1 MSDRTAVRPADRPHR
16 WTGLRSG
23 RWRRRATVAVVAL
36 VASGVLASSMPADA
50 HPVYPSKKRVQAAQQ
65 AARTKA
71 AQVKTIQA
79 TLARAADE
87 LTAAQNAA
95 EAAAEQYNFQMGRLA
110 DATRSAKA
118 AQAAAA
124 AAAKKAGL
132 AQTQIGKL
140 AAEAY
145 MSGGMGDLAVLV
157 GSGGPDQVL
166 DRAAGLQVVSGIR
179 QQTLAQASQV
189 KVVAKILQQR
199 AQVALARQQA
209 AALAAAQAKKTA
221 EAQQAAAAAKKTAVA
236 KQQVQLV
243 AELATLQHISVT
255 LAKQRQA
262 GLAKA
267 RAEARARAARLAAE
281 HGGGGGGG
289 GGGGSSVGTAAGGRI
304 AVSYAYN
311 QLGKWYLWGAAGPS
325 RFDCSGLTMRAWQQA
340 GVYLP
345 HYSVAQYQVTE
356 HVPVS
361 QARPGDLI
369 FYANN
374 TSDPGSIHHV
384 ALYIGGGRMIEAPH
398 TGAQVRISSIWR
410 SGLMAYAGRP

>member
-1 MSDRTAVRPADRPHR
+1 MSLPTRPAETGRPRR
-16 WTGLRSG
+16 WS
-23 RWRRRATVAVVAL
+23 RRAAAAVIAL
-36 VASGVLASSMPADA
+36 VVGSFLVSSMPADA
-50 HPVYPSKKRVQAAQQ
+50 HPVYPSKQKVQAAKS
-65 AARTKA
+65 AAASKA
-71 AQVKTIQA
+71 RQVTTIRA

-87 LTAAQNAA
+87 LDAANAA
-95 EAAAEQYNFQMGRLA
+95 AETAAEQYNFEMGKLA
-110 DATRSAKA
+110 DATKSAKA

-124 AAAKKAGL
+124 AAAAKAGL

-145 MSGGMGDLAVLV
+145 MNGGLGDLAVLV

-179 QQTLAQASQV
+179 QQTLAEASQV

-199 AQVALARQQA
+199 AAVALARQQA
-209 AALAAAQAKKTA
+209 AAAAAAKAKA
-221 EAQQAAAAAKKTAVA
+221 AAVAQEAAAAAKKTAVA
-236 KQQVQLV
+236 KQQTQLV
-243 AELATLQHISVT
+243 AQLASLQHISVT

-267 RAEARARAARLAAE
+267 RAQARARAARLAAE
-281 HGGGGGGG
+281 RAGTGSGGHIGGGA
-289 GGGGSSVGTAAGGRI
+289 SHGTSAGGRV
-304 AVSYAYN
+304 AVAYAYN
-311 QLGKWYLWGAAGPS
+311 QLGKWYLWGADGPS

-345 HYSVAQYQVTE
+345 HYSVSQYELTE

-374 TSDPGSIHHV
+374 TSNPGSIHHV
-384 ALYIGGGRMIEAPH
+384 AIYIGGGRMIEAPH
-398 TGAQVRISSIWR
+398 SGAQVRISSIWR